1 MENRMEATI
10 VCYIGV
16 ILGMVEKKMETAVL

>member
-10 VCYIGV
+10 VCSIRV
-16 ILGMVEKKMETAVL
+16 IMGMVEKKMETAVL